1 MELWFITKVMIL
13 LNHYEIRIISID
25 SLIQDLMRKFHD
37 KKLGLTNNIKR
48 GDFVSFCTF
57 LYFWSSISIGL

>member
-1 MELWFITKVMIL
+1 MIYYQGHDFAQSLW
-13 LNHYEIRIISID
+13 NQNYID